1 MRTLRL
7 ELDEGTVER
16 LATEREL
23 LGFEDVE
30 SYLAW
35 IVDNRTDIAGGG
47 DGGGTGDGDRDQLL
61 SAYAERVEELERQ
74 VEETDE
80 PADGFDGGL
89 TPERVKRIADD
100 DLSRN
105 VDELNGVATARVDEM
120 ARRAVARTRKR
131 LGREVGTG
139 LSYRSTAA
147 MSDDVRP
154 GEDVADLDAIDVPG
168 YEDDVVERRREAVGA
183 ALAYLRDE
191 TEATRSDFVDALY
204 EAHPAGYGSE
214 TGWWNCIKRG
224 LKQVSAVKGGEGR
237 RKWTYEPAP
246 GITDTRG
253 VTVTRLS
260 NSE

>member
-16 LATEREL
+16 LSTEREL
-23 LGFEDVE
+23 LGFEDLE
-30 SYLAW
+30 SYLEW
-35 IVDNRTDIAGGG
+35 IVDNRTDIAA
-47 DGGGTGDGDRDQLL
+47 DGDRDELL
-61 SAYAERVEELERQ
+61 SAYADRVEELERQ
-74 VEETDE
+74 VEETEDTS
-80 PADGFDGGL
+80 DDFDGGL

-105 VDELNGVATARVDEM
+105 VDELNGVATSRIDEM

-131 LGREVGTG
+131 LGREVETG
-139 LSYRSTAA
+139 LRYRSTAA

-154 GEDVADLDAIDVPG
+154 GEDVADLDSIDVPG
-168 YEDDVVERRREAVGA
+168 YDDDLVERRREAVGA

-191 TEATRSDFVDALY
+191 GEAIRSDVVDALY
-204 EAHPAGYGSE
+204 EDYPAGYDSE

-224 LKQVSAVKGGEGR
+224 FRQVPAVKGGEGR
-237 RKWTYEPAP
+237 RKWAYEPAP
-246 GITDTRG
+246 GISDARG